1 MIKISV
7 IYIKSCDQMV
17 QDDRC
22 DRIPELSINLVSVP
36 PLFCPS
42 LMMMMPKL
50 MMLISLSRI
59 FVGRPFGILFSY
71 DVPDV
76 FGLSFSYLE
85 HHPWLRFLVN
95 KPEIATAP
103 MSCSRELSILN
114 ENTENFENLIKSLG
128 SNLGNEY

>member
-1 MIKISV
+1 
-7 IYIKSCDQMV
+7 MV

-36 PLFCPS
+36 PRFCPS

-103 MSCSRELSILN
+103 MSCPRELSILN
-114 ENTENFENLIKSLG
+114 DDTEHLEKIGLK
-128 SNLGNEY
+128 

>member
-1 MIKISV
+1 
-7 IYIKSCDQMV
+7 MV

-36 PLFCPS
+36 PRQS
-42 LMMMMPKL
+42 LM

-59 FVGRPFGILFSY
+59 FVGRPFGILFSN

-103 MSCSRELSILN
+103 MSCPRELSILN
-114 ENTENFENLIKSLG
+114 DDTENLENLIKSLG
-128 SNLGNEY
+128 SNLGNIRRPKLA

>member
-1 MIKISV
+1 
-7 IYIKSCDQMV
+7 MV

-22 DRIPELSINLVSVP
+22 DHIPELSINLVSVP
-36 PLFCPS
+36 PRQS
-42 LMMMMPKL
+42 LM

-59 FVGRPFGILFSY
+59 FVGRPFGILFSN

-103 MSCSRELSILN
+103 MSCPRELSILN
-114 ENTENFENLIKSLG
+114 DDTENLEKKFGMKLPKM
-128 SNLGNEY
+128 GNK

>member
-1 MIKISV
+1 MRIS
-7 IYIKSCDQMV
+7 
-17 QDDRC
+17 DDEPRQ
-22 DRIPELSINLVSVP
+22 S
-36 PLFCPS
+36 
-42 LMMMMPKL
+42 MM

-103 MSCSRELSILN
+103 MSCPRELSILN
-114 ENTENFENLIKSLG
+114 DDTENLENLIKSLG
-128 SNLGNEY
+128 SNLGNIRRPKLAYLLFIVSEIQAFELS

>member
-1 MIKISV
+1 
-7 IYIKSCDQMV
+7 MV

-22 DRIPELSINLVSVP
+22 DHIPELSINLVSVP
-36 PLFCPS
+36 PRQS
-42 LMMMMPKL
+42 LM

-59 FVGRPFGILFSY
+59 FVGRPFGILFSN

-103 MSCSRELSILN
+103 MSCPRELSILN
-114 ENTENFENLIKSLG
+114 DDTENLEKNFGIE
-128 SNLGNEY
+128 